1 MFFFPVFESLLPK
14 VIMTYQMNGRDGIIR
29 WLTDVRQPRRFTSE
43 VESFQISLKAR
54 ASVYFSQA
62 RILKGLKWQE
72 NYYVQ
77 PCLLKPKVHV
87 TKSVQYTLKFPVSQI
102 VCETFIACIKVTTRN
117 LWFIVTA
124 HIMWD

>member
-1 MFFFPVFESLLPK
+1 MLPK

-62 RILKGLKWQE
+62 RILKGLKMTRK
-72 NYYVQ
+72 
-77 PCLLKPKVHV
+77 LLHP
-87 TKSVQYTLKFPVSQI
+87 TMSLK
-102 VCETFIACIKVTTRN
+102 A
-117 LWFIVTA
+117 
-124 HIMWD
+124 